1 MEWCQMYRAREP
13 YRTLDTQCTHTG
25 LVRYLYANMSFFFIY
40 IYQINVTRRINYSRS
55 SHSIH
60 PVLCVDSIHA
70 IAHDGRTS
78 YLAFGHG
85 ASVIR
90 TLGSEQ

>member
-1 MEWCQMYRAREP
+1 MNRAREP
-13 YRTLDTQCTHTG
+13 CRTRDTQCIQTG
-25 LVRYLYANMSFFFIY
+25 LARYLYANMSFFFIY
-40 IYQINVTRRINYSRS
+40 IYQIHVTRRINYSRS

-60 PVLCVDSIHA
+60 PVLCIDSVHA
-70 IAHDGRTS
+70 IAYDGRTS